1 MTNKKMIIDL
11 MDAISSDAPISH
23 ILEKAQTIAS
33 YIGNDTLIKFINC
46 EQTGYSI
53 DSEIPD
59 YRRVNARVEAVFV
72 GKHISPQTVIIPAKL
87 IEDQRVQELMS
98 SVYMRESLAQLEMMA
113 QDDNDPLISVKLPA
127 SYYSLI
133 ESIFEKSEY
142 IVDNAYYR
150 FPKASLQGIISSF
163 KTLLQRLLRQ
173 LDAELNWDNEYSI
186 TPNKEKVSSIISK
199 VITTHLTTVHDFST
213 TIANNNDGIKEKNSK
228 LILPFEMVECFFNQL
243 SKKNNL

>member
-1 MTNKKMIIDL
+1 MKNRNIIIDF
-11 MDAISSDAPISH
+11 MDAISSGISTSH
-23 ILEKAQTIAS
+23 ILEKALVIAS
-33 YIGNDTLIKFINC
+33 YIDNDKLIKFINC
-46 EQTGYSI
+46 EKNGYPI
-53 DSEIPD
+53 DEAIPD

-87 IEDQRVQELMS
+87 IDDQHIQELMS

-150 FPKASLQGIISSF
+150 FPKASLLGIISSF
-163 KTLLQRLLRQ
+163 NTMIQRLLQ
-173 LDAELNWDNEYSI
+173 QFDKDLDWNKELLS
-186 TPNKEKVSSIISK
+186 TPNNEKVSSIMNK
-199 VITTHLTTVHDFST
+199 VITPHIVTINNFSP
-213 TIANNNDGIKEKNSK
+213 TIANKNDGIKDKTRK
-228 LILPFEMVECFFNQL
+228 LILPFDLV
-243 SKKNNL
+243 